1 MTKIEDQSIHLIVT
15 SPPYWQLKDQQIGFS
30 DTYEEY
36 IENLNTVWRECLRVL
51 QDGCR
56 LCINIGDICASAKRH
71 GWYRILP
78 IHAEIVKFC
87 CSIGFDYLGA
97 IIWQKITNCK
107 PSGGAKVMGSY
118 PFPRNG
124 VIKQDYEFVLVFK
137 KRGSPPPVDKIIK
150 EQSRLTSEEWNTYF
164 TGHWQIPGV
173 RQVGHTAQFP
183 VALPRRLIKMFS
195 FKGDVILD
203 PFLGSGTTTL
213 AAIDTSRHSVGYEIN
228 PKYRKVI
235 QEKLRKNAQSLDE
248 TELSFENDKTQ
259 TKMNQSV
266 SSQIKSAPAPSL
278 CRHPET
284 ISERKSACSYPCGQ
298 DNVVE
303 W

>member
-1 MTKIEDQSIHLIVT
+1 MTIQHRIVFGDAKYMTRIEDQSIQLIVT
-15 SPPYWQLKDQQIGFS
+15 SPPYWQLKDYGSDQQIGFP

-56 LCINIGDICASAKRH
+56 LCINIGDFCTSAKRY
-71 GWYRILP
+71 GRYRILP
-78 IHAEIVKFC
+78 IHTEIVKFC

-97 IIWQKITNCK
+97 IIWQKVTNCRS
-107 PSGGAKVMGSY
+107 SGGAKVMGSY
-118 PFPRNG
+118 LFPRNG

-173 RQVGHTAQFP
+173 RQVGHCAQFP
-183 VALPRRLIKMFS
+183 VELPRRLIKMFS

-213 AAIDTSRHSVGYEIN
+213 AAIDTGRHSVGYEIN
-228 PKYRKVI
+228 PEYKKVI
-235 QEKLRKNAQSLDE
+235 EEKLRKNAQSFDSR
-248 TELSFENDKTQ
+248 ELSFEKDLYKTERRSR
-259 TKMNQSV
+259 QSV
-266 SSQIKSAPAPSL
+266 RAA
-278 CRHPET
+278 
-284 ISERKSACSYPCGQ
+284 
-298 DNVVE
+298 
-303 W
+303 